1 MSTTAWLILGS
12 IAYATLGFTLGG
24 LQVGAAGYDPA
35 NMSEAIRKGPGRYV
49 LLNIFFWPAIY
60 FFVWP
65 FRRFSSY
72 VKLFLIW
79 LASVGCQIKIMDWL
93 FDAIGLWSLLVG
105 VLGCLILQLILV
117 GLLRV
122 PGCFQER
129 TRF

>member
-1 MSTTAWLILGS
+1 MNTTAWLILGS

-49 LLNIFFWPAIY
+49 LLYIFLWPVMY
-60 FFVWP
+60 FFYWP

-72 VKLFLIW
+72 LKLLLIW
-79 LASVGCQIKIMDWL
+79 LASVGCQMKIMGWL
-93 FDAIGLWSLLVG
+93 FGSIGLWTLLVG
-105 VLGCLILQLILV
+105 VFGCLFLQLILV

-122 PGCFQER
+122 PGCFQDHA
-129 TRF
+129 RF